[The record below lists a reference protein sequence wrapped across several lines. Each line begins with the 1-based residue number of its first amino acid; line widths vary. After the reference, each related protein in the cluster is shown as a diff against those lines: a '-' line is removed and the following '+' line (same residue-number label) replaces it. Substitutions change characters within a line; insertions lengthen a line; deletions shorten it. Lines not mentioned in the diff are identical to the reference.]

1 VKESQSAINSEAT
14 PRLHI
19 AAMGLPIQGGG
30 TSQARLHYPLSAL
43 ASLPGVRCVYGA
55 GSLVIPPDFQPGIL
69 MLSRLFMNQAPLWSA
84 LEAKVAQGWVLVTD
98 MDDDP
103 EHWPQYQASGYRAFK
118 GVHAVTVSTPALA
131 HQIAAWNPQVHVLP
145 NALHH
150 IATTVP
156 TLPKNQ
162 QRLKVFFGAFNR
174 QKDWASVI
182 QGVNAAAL
190 ALGDSLE
197 FVVVHDQAFHDAL
210 PTHSHKTFHST
221 LKHDDY
227 LEVLAGCDLALLP
240 LADTVFNRYKSDL
253 KLIECAGAGVV
264 PICSRVVY
272 ADNPLHHDFAA
283 FADTADEYAR
293 ALLSLCKSV
302 NELNRRA
309 ALGHAY
315 VASQRTHAL
324 LAGQRRDVY
333 LGLLA
338 HRPLLEAQRQARL
351 QTLPPL

>member
-1 VKESQSAINSEAT
+1 MKESQSAIDSEAK

-19 AAMGLPIQGGG
+19 AAMGLRNQVGG
-30 TSQARLHYPLSAL
+30 TVQARLHYPLDAL

-55 GSLVIPPDFQPGIL
+55 GSLAIPPDFQPGIL
-69 MLSRLFMNQAPLWSA
+69 MLSRLFMNEAPLWSA
-84 LEAKVAQGWVLVTD
+84 LQAKVSQGWVLVTD

-103 EHWPQYQASGYRAFK
+103 EHWPQYRASGYRAFK
-118 GVHAVTVSTPALA
+118 GVHAVTVSTPALVQ
-131 HQIAAWNPQVHVLP
+131 QIAAWNPHVHVLP

-150 IATTVP
+150 ITSTVP

-162 QRLKVFFGAFNR
+162 QRVKVFFGAINR
-174 QKDWASVI
+174 QKDWAPVI
-182 QGVNAAAL
+182 KGVNAAAL
-190 ALGDSLE
+190 ALGDSVE

-210 PTHSHKTFHST
+210 PKQSHKTFHST
-221 LKHDDY
+221 LHHEDY
-227 LEVLAGCDLALLP
+227 LAVLAACDLALLP
-240 LADTVFNRYKSDL
+240 LADTVFNRCKSDL

-283 FADTADEYAR
+283 FAESADEYKR
-293 ALLSLCKSV
+293 ALLSLCKSA

-315 VASQRTHAL
+315 VASQRTHAV
-324 LAGQRRDVY
+324 LASQRRDVY

-351 QTLPPL
+351 QTLPRL

>member
-1 VKESQSAINSEAT
+1 MKESQSAIDSEAK

-19 AAMGLPIQGGG
+19 AAMGLRNQVGGIV
-30 TSQARLHYPLSAL
+30 QARLHYPLNAL

-55 GSLVIPPDFQPGIL
+55 GSLAIPPDFQPGIL
-69 MLSRLFMNQAPLWSA
+69 MLSRLFMNEAPLWSA
-84 LEAKVAQGWVLVTD
+84 LQAKVSQGWVLVTD

-103 EHWPQYQASGYRAFK
+103 EHWPQYRASGYRAFK
-118 GVHAVTVSTPALA
+118 GVHAVTVSTPALVQ
-131 HQIAAWNPQVHVLP
+131 QIAAWNPHVHVLP

-150 IATTVP
+150 ITSTVP

-162 QRLKVFFGAFNR
+162 QRVKVFFGAINR
-174 QKDWASVI
+174 QKDWAPVI
-182 QGVNAAAL
+182 KGVNAAAL
-190 ALGDSLE
+190 ALGDSVE

-210 PTHSHKTFHST
+210 PKKSHKTFHST
-221 LKHDDY
+221 LHHEDS
-227 LEVLAGCDLALLP
+227 LAVLAACDLALLP
-240 LADTVFNRYKSDL
+240 LANTAFNRCKSDL

-283 FADTADEYAR
+283 FADSADEYKR
-293 ALLSLCKSV
+293 ALLSLCKSA

-315 VASQRTHAL
+315 VASQRTHAV
-324 LAGQRRDVY
+324 LASQRRDVY

-351 QTLPPL
+351 QTLPRL